1 MNNWKKGLKLIL
13 DITEHNKSQYPAMEI
28 FIQDLLQE
36 VGERVIGEE
45 SVLIPRQDKS
55 NKILEEGVV
64 IGRDEKRQEIIKT
77 LQDYGV
83 KTK

>member
-28 FIQDLLQE
+28 FIQELLQE
-36 VGERVIGEE
+36 VGDRVIGERAE
-45 SVLIPRQDKS
+45 NSGM
-55 NKILEEGVV
+55 ILESAGYRA
-64 IGRDEKRQEIIKT
+64 GYNFKQREIKKT

-83 KTK
+83 NS